1 MLSEKLVKKISTLK
15 KVLSFVYGKYTV
27 VSVSRDFLF
36 IISTASEIYGIK
48 ILGRFIDATADILLN
63 WNGFDFK
70 LFLVSDSFKFLMII
84 FLLWVVKHICTQLR
98 AYLYTVIYEKVWS
111 ESQTMMISK
120 VANSNLQDVEKKQF
134 QDMLAFAPSFSI
146 GRIVDVYDNFSI
158 ILSNVVRLL
167 SAVII
172 LAGEVGPTVILLVV
186 FVIPEALAIHYRR
199 GRIRDYLD
207 ESVGKLRF
215 LAYVQNLALTISN
228 FLELR
233 VNNIYNFLKRRYTE
247 EYDEYLDGYYKS
259 QYLFYKTKSVFGILS
274 NLFKYAYIIY
284 VLAVSIT
291 KKLSFGTF
299 KALYDYVEVA
309 HTSITDIFNSL
320 SLVSTNLGYIDKFF
334 DLINFQGFG
343 DVYHGEKR
351 LPKGTPK
358 LEFKNLSFSYPDE
371 PETTVL
377 DNLNLVIEPGEKVA
391 FFGGDGSGK
400 STVVKILTGLYGVE
414 QGEYLLNDIPT
425 KELNRGQ
432 LKKKLSIIFQDF
444 INYHFSLRENIV
456 ISGQRKKVNKE
467 LYDTVIETAGVN
479 KFKKVVHVDDESI
492 LGKTFPSGK
501 ELSPAYWQRLA
512 IARML
517 YRNKSIFIMDE
528 PFTYV
533 DNKSGENILENIFK
547 YLGREKSLI
556 YITRNIS
563 LLDKFDRIYYFKGGK
578 IVEFGSWN
586 ELIKVKGMFYQEFI
600 QQKSDKE

>member
-1 MLSEKLVKKISTLK
+1 
-15 KVLSFVYGKYTV
+15 
-27 VSVSRDFLF
+27 
-36 IISTASEIYGIK
+36 
-48 ILGRFIDATADILLN
+48 
-63 WNGFDFK
+63 
-70 LFLVSDSFKFLMII
+70 
-84 FLLWVVKHICTQLR
+84 
-98 AYLYTVIYEKVWS
+98 
-111 ESQTMMISK
+111 
-120 VANSNLQDVEKKQF
+120 
-134 QDMLAFAPSFSI
+134 
-146 GRIVDVYDNFSI
+146 
-158 ILSNVVRLL
+158 
-167 SAVII
+167 
-172 LAGEVGPTVILLVV
+172 
-186 FVIPEALAIHYRR
+186 
-199 GRIRDYLD
+199 
-207 ESVGKLRF
+207 
-215 LAYVQNLALTISN
+215 
-228 FLELR
+228 
-233 VNNIYNFLKRRYTE
+233 
-247 EYDEYLDGYYKS
+247 
-259 QYLFYKTKSVFGILS
+259 
-274 NLFKYAYIIY
+274 
-284 VLAVSIT
+284 
-291 KKLSFGTF
+291 
-299 KALYDYVEVA
+299 
-309 HTSITDIFNSL
+309 
-320 SLVSTNLGYIDKFF
+320 
-334 DLINFQGFG
+334 
-343 DVYHGEKR
+343 
-351 LPKGTPK
+351 
-358 LEFKNLSFSYPDE
+358 
-371 PETTVL
+371 
-377 DNLNLVIEPGEKVA
+377 LVIEPGEKVA

-444 INYHFSLRENIV
+444 INYHFSLRENVV

-533 DNKSGENILENIFK
+533 DNKSGENILESIFR

>member
-1 MLSEKLVKKISTLK
+1 MFWEKLVKKISTLK
-15 KVLSFVYGKYTV
+15 RVLSFVYGKYTV

-199 GRIRDYLD
+199 GKIRDYLD

-309 HTSITDIFNSL
+309 HASITDIFNSL

-334 DLINFQGFG
+334 DLIEFKGFG
-343 DVYHGEKR
+343 DIYHGEKK
-351 LPKGTPK
+351 LSKGTPK
-358 LEFKNLSFSYPDE
+358 LELKNLSFAYPDE
-371 PETTVL
+371 PETKVL
-377 DNLNLVIEPGEKVA
+377 ENINIVVEPGEKVA
-391 FFGGDGSGK
+391 LIGGDGSGK
-400 STVVKILTGLYGVE
+400 STAVKILTGLYGVE
-414 QGEYLLNDIPT
+414 QGEYLLNGIPT
-425 KELNRGQ
+425 KELNRGE

-456 ISGQRKKVNKE
+456 ISGQRKRVNNE
-467 LYDTVIETAGVN
+467 LYDTVIKSAGVN
-479 KFKKVVHVDDESI
+479 KFKKVVHVDDDSI

-528 PFTYV
+528 PFTYI
-533 DNKSGENILENIFK
+533 DNKSAEEILDNIFK
-547 YLGREKSLI
+547 YLGKEKSLI
-556 YITRNIS
+556 FLTRNIS
-563 LLDKFDRIYYFKGGK
+563 LLNKFDRIYYFKGGK

-586 ELIKVKGMFYQEFI
+586 ELIKIKGMFYKEFL
-600 QQKSDKE
+600 QQSSNEE

>member
-1 MLSEKLVKKISTLK
+1 MFWEKLVKKISTLK
-15 KVLSFVYGKYTV
+15 RVLSFVYGKYTV

-199 GRIRDYLD
+199 RRIRDYLD

-320 SLVSTNLGYIDKFF
+320 SLVSTNLGYIDNF
-334 DLINFQGFG
+334 LI
-343 DVYHGEKR
+343 
-351 LPKGTPK
+351 
-358 LEFKNLSFSYPDE
+358 
-371 PETTVL
+371 
-377 DNLNLVIEPGEKVA
+377 
-391 FFGGDGSGK
+391 
-400 STVVKILTGLYGVE
+400 
-414 QGEYLLNDIPT
+414 
-425 KELNRGQ
+425 
-432 LKKKLSIIFQDF
+432 
-444 INYHFSLRENIV
+444 
-456 ISGQRKKVNKE
+456 
-467 LYDTVIETAGVN
+467 
-479 KFKKVVHVDDESI
+479 
-492 LGKTFPSGK
+492 
-501 ELSPAYWQRLA
+501 
-512 IARML
+512 
-517 YRNKSIFIMDE
+517 
-528 PFTYV
+528 
-533 DNKSGENILENIFK
+533 
-547 YLGREKSLI
+547 
-556 YITRNIS
+556 
-563 LLDKFDRIYYFKGGK
+563 
-578 IVEFGSWN
+578 
-586 ELIKVKGMFYQEFI
+586 
-600 QQKSDKE
+600 

>member
-1 MLSEKLVKKISTLK
+1 MFWEKLVKKISTLK
-15 KVLSFVYGKYTV
+15 RVLSFVYGKYTV

-199 GRIRDYLD
+199 GKIRDYLD

-351 LPKGTPK
+351 FRREHQNWNSRIFPFLIQMNPK
-358 LEFKNLSFSYPDE
+358 LLFL
-371 PETTVL
+371 
-377 DNLNLVIEPGEKVA
+377 
-391 FFGGDGSGK
+391 
-400 STVVKILTGLYGVE
+400 
-414 QGEYLLNDIPT
+414 
-425 KELNRGQ
+425 
-432 LKKKLSIIFQDF
+432 II
-444 INYHFSLRENIV
+444 
-456 ISGQRKKVNKE
+456 
-467 LYDTVIETAGVN
+467 
-479 KFKKVVHVDDESI
+479 
-492 LGKTFPSGK
+492 
-501 ELSPAYWQRLA
+501 
-512 IARML
+512 
-517 YRNKSIFIMDE
+517 
-528 PFTYV
+528 
-533 DNKSGENILENIFK
+533 
-547 YLGREKSLI
+547 
-556 YITRNIS
+556 
-563 LLDKFDRIYYFKGGK
+563 
-578 IVEFGSWN
+578 
-586 ELIKVKGMFYQEFI
+586 
-600 QQKSDKE
+600 

>member
-1 MLSEKLVKKISTLK
+1 MFWEKLVKKYSTLK

-48 ILGRFIDATADILLN
+48 ILGKFIDATTDILLN
-63 WNGFDFK
+63 WNGFDFR
-70 LFLVSDSFKFLMII
+70 LFLTSDSFKFLMII
-84 FLLWVVKHICTQLR
+84 FLLWVVKHISTQFR
-98 AYLYTVIYEKVWS
+98 SYLYTVIYEKVWS
-111 ESQTMMISK
+111 ESQAMMISK
-120 VANSNLQDVEKKQF
+120 VANSNLQDVEKKEF

-158 ILSNVVRLL
+158 ILSNIVRLV

-172 LAGEVGPTVILLVV
+172 LAGYVGPSVVLLVI

-199 GRIRDYLD
+199 GGIRNYLD

-233 VNNIYNFLKRRYTE
+233 VNNIYNFLKRRYVE
-247 EYDEYLDGYYKS
+247 EYDEYLAGYYKN
-259 QYLFYKTKSVFGILS
+259 QFHFYKTKSIFGVFSHL
-274 NLFKYAYIIY
+274 LKYSYIIY

-334 DLINFQGFG
+334 DLIEFQGFG
-343 DVYHGEKR
+343 DIYHGEKK
-351 LPKGTPK
+351 LSKGTPK
-358 LEFKNLSFSYPDE
+358 LEFKKLSFAYPDE
-371 PETTVL
+371 PETIVL

-400 STVVKILTGLYGVE
+400 STAVKILTGLYGVE
-414 QGEYLLNDIPT
+414 EGEYLLNDIPT
-425 KELNRGQ
+425 KELNRGE
-432 LKKKLSIIFQDF
+432 LKKKLAIIFQDY
-444 INYHFSLRENIV
+444 INYHFSLMENIV
-456 ISGQRKKVNKE
+456 ISGQRKKVDME
-467 LYDTVIETAGVN
+467 LYDTVVNFSSVN
-479 KFKKVVHVDDESI
+479 KFKKVINVEDSSI

-501 ELSPAYWQRLA
+501 DLSPAYWQRLA

-517 YRNKSIFIMDE
+517 YRNKNIFIMDE
-528 PFTYV
+528 SFTYI
-533 DNKSGENILENIFK
+533 DDISAEKILTNIFK
-547 YLGREKSLI
+547 FLGKEKSLI
-556 YITRNIS
+556 YLTRS
-563 LLDKFDRIYYFKGGK
+563 VALLSKFDRIYYFKAGK
-578 IVEFGSWN
+578 IVESGSWS
-586 ELIKVKGMFYQEFI
+586 ELLKKKGFLYEEYIEQ
-600 QQKSDKE
+600 SNSND